1 MKKNFLPYLFL
12 LLTVFGGLFCGY
24 GIMCCRKNILFSGTR
39 TSAVSIAV
47 PFECNISFAGA
58 VQSNNPVL
66 EFLTDEEKT
75 VCRIQMRITSDKN
88 GKKNLAADIYYPGG
102 KLSGPALIPGVD
114 NPRGRLD
121 LKIRC
126 DGKNSTAE
134 IRENC
139 SIYISSFKKYPSAEI
154 NFPIISKIKI
164 SPEYGVSLTIAKPGS
179 WEKWLNCFQIL
190 SIVFFSIAAIYLLTN
205 FILPQKNDTTHA
217 PPYVPA
223 GIISAV
229 SAFALIGIL
238 WSFLEITPKAYDLSH
253 TVISTDLLNPEPGE
267 QILYICSLILSA
279 AILFAVNYLLLEK
292 NFSTRWKITAGI
304 SALALIILCRKPEDF
319 LNSTQTVLPETLFFC
334 LAGAVAFYLIRCRK
348 QKFQK
353 YFFLPVLLA
362 LWHLV
367 NLCKIYLF
375 RNFDYFDAHH
385 YSVFL
390 HPFWMSHSGFSPF
403 EIPSTYGAYAFFTA
417 PYFRLAGLSPLSTDI
432 FIAGL
437 ILLIA
442 GLLFFSF
449 RNIFKTL
456 FWKCFALCGIT
467 GLFIWN
473 GTPAVYP
480 QYLPLRMIFPALL
493 IFQISRNLKNP
504 LTLRNCITGSAIAV
518 TAVWWNPDSGCVLL
532 TAWTLFITVMLLI
545 EKPKQNFF
553 KIFLLPAT
561 GLAVTAIYF
570 TVNKLCYGS
579 FPDVEKIFT
588 VPLWFGKLGFLQLPM
603 PRLGLWLIPAGVYF
617 AVLSKTASAFIKRKM
632 SDRDKYCLFIA
643 LTGCGFLSYYVGRSH
658 FGNLLSASYPAV
670 ILLALGAERLRE
682 KSYSVLRFAAVFLLL
697 VFSLHSFNAG
707 NKKST
712 SAERQMFNVYFNRL
726 CSNFEKQ
733 LSPAK
738 LLIYS
743 GYLEALIAVET
754 GAKSPLA
761 HPALEEIFWIK
772 DCQNYSRYLKNSD
785 GKTLWIVN
793 MDYLSKHAPQFL
805 SRELKKHIKS
815 RLRREVPPNAMLM
828 FYL

>member
-1 MKKNFLPYLFL
+1 MKKIFSPSLLF
-12 LLTVFGGLFCGY
+12 LLTVFAGLFCGC

-39 TSAVSIAV
+39 TASVSIAV

-66 EFLTDEEKT
+66 ELLTVEEKT
-75 VCRIQMRITSDKN
+75 VCRIQMRITSDEN
-88 GKKNLAADIYYPGG
+88 GKKNLAADIYYPDG

-114 NPRGRLD
+114 NPRGKLD

-139 SIYISSFKKYPSAEI
+139 SIYISSFKKYPSAGI
-154 NFPIISKIKI
+154 KIPIISKIKI
-164 SPEYGVSLTIAKPGS
+164 SPEYGVSLTIAKPGG
-179 WEKWLNCFQIL
+179 WKKWLNCFQIL
-190 SIVFFSIAAIYLLTN
+190 SIVFFSIAAVYLLTN
-205 FILPQKNDTTHA
+205 FIPFQKKDTTPA

-229 SAFALIGIL
+229 SAFAMLGIL
-238 WSFLEITPKAYDLSH
+238 WSFLEITPKSYDLSH

-279 AILFAVNYLLLEK
+279 AILLAVNYLLLGK
-292 NFSTRWKITAGI
+292 NFSISWKITAGI

-319 LNSTQTVLPETLFFC
+319 SNPTQTVLPETLFFC
-334 LAGAVAFYLIRCRK
+334 LIGVVAFFLIRCRK
-348 QKFQK
+348 QKLQK

-362 LWHLV
+362 LWHLI

-417 PYFRLAGLSPLSTDI
+417 PYFRLAGLSPLSADI

-437 ILLIA
+437 ILLTA

-449 RNIFKTL
+449 KNIFKTL

-467 GLFIWN
+467 GLFVWN

-504 LTLRNCITGSAIAV
+504 LTLRNCITGSVIAV

-532 TAWTLFITVMLLI
+532 TAWTLFTVAMILI
-545 EKPKQNFF
+545 EKPKQNLI
-553 KIFLLPAT
+553 KIFLIPAT
-561 GLAVTAIYF
+561 GLTVTAIYF
-570 TVNKLCYGS
+570 ALNKLCYGS

-588 VPLWFGKLGFLQLPM
+588 VPLWFGKLGLLQLPM
-603 PRLGLWLIPAGVYF
+603 PRLGLWLIPAAVYF
-617 AVLSKTASAFIKRKM
+617 AVLSKTVSAFIKRKM

-643 LTGCGFLSYYVGRSH
+643 LSGCGLLGYYVGRSH
-658 FGNLLSASYPAV
+658 FGNLLSSSYPAV
-670 ILLALGAERLRE
+670 ILLALGAERMQ
-682 KSYSVLRFAAVFLLL
+682 KNHIVFCAFRPYFCCLFFHFIVSMPEIRKAPLPNDKC
-697 VFSLHSFNAG
+697 SMR
-707 NKKST
+707 T
-712 SAERQMFNVYFNRL
+712 SIVYATTL
-726 CSNFEKQ
+726 KSNF
-733 LSPAK
+733 LP
-738 LLIYS
+738 
-743 GYLEALIAVET
+743 
-754 GAKSPLA
+754 
-761 HPALEEIFWIK
+761 
-772 DCQNYSRYLKNSD
+772 QNC
-785 GKTLWIVN
+785 
-793 MDYLSKHAPQFL
+793 
-805 SRELKKHIKS
+805 
-815 RLRREVPPNAMLM
+815 
-828 FYL
+828 